1 MSWAKTHWPLLWIAV
16 AILLT
21 RYRLEIVSY
30 FFYRVSAILFSAHC
44 FWEAS
49 VDYDPKRFTWWIGVV
64 LGILMTAACLCLFLR
79 GC

>member
-1 MSWAKTHWPLLWIAV
+1 MSWAKKHWPLLWIAV
-16 AILLT
+16 AILLK

-49 VDYDPKRFTWWIGVV
+49 VDCDPKRFTWWIGVI
-64 LGILMTAACLCLFLR
+64 LGVLMTATCLCLFLR

>member
-1 MSWAKTHWPLLWIAV
+1 MSWAKKHWPLLWIAV
-16 AILLT
+16 AILLK

-49 VDYDPKRFTWWIGVV
+49 VDYDPKRFTWWIDVV
-64 LGILMTAACLCLFLR
+64 LGVLMTAACLCLFLI